1 MISVFFMIS
10 HFHLVIA
17 LSFSLLRCVRFVSF
31 SFSYSTIKT
40 ILIIIIVVIVIVVMI
55 IM

>member
-17 LSFSLLRCVRFVSF
+17 LSLLRCVRFVSF

-40 ILIIIIVVIVIVVMI
+40 IMIIIIVVVMI

>member
-17 LSFSLLRCVRFVSF
+17 LSLCLLRCVRFVSF

-40 ILIIIIVVIVIVVMI
+40 IMIIIIVVVIVVVI